1 MRFHFLLVFVTII
14 VSCIQEPGHLVSG
27 GYNYPDKQYP
37 IDTND
42 YSHPIRDLLST
53 RDSFNYA
60 YYEKFFHRSLNE
72 PNLSIKPL
80 GQPIYR
86 LTYRSAF
93 GDVAIV
99 AIFNNRIV
107 AKQLVEGDPYPV
119 YDSTKISPL
128 ERHFYEILYWNF
140 PLENRIQAGR
150 KYLDSLSKVY
160 PQLLDPNYYK
170 ALLDKCLVPNKYP
183 AVYTTKEFSISQSK
197 YRSLLKCINSIGYWS
212 MPFEIA
218 CRDISTDGY
227 GVTLEANTPTKYN
240 IVYRINCTKEE
251 IPFLKLCQEIV
262 NLANFKDHVYITSSN

>member
-1 MRFHFLLVFVTII
+1 MRFLFLSACATII
-14 VSCIQEPGHLVSG
+14 VSCVQEPKHLISG
-27 GYNYPDKQYP
+27 GYNYPDKQYT

-53 RDSFNYA
+53 SDSFSFA

-99 AIFNNRIV
+99 TIFNNRIV

-119 YDSTKISPL
+119 YDSTKISPI

-140 PLENRIQAGR
+140 PLESRIKAGR
-150 KYLDSLSKVY
+150 KSLDSLSKVY
-160 PQLLDPNYYK
+160 PQLLDPNYYRD
-170 ALLDKCLVPNKYP
+170 LLDKCLVPNKYP
-183 AVYTTKEFSISQSK
+183 VVYTTKEFSIPQSK
-197 YRSLLKCINSIGYWS
+197 YRSLLKRINSIGYWS
-212 MPFEIA
+212 MPYEIA
-218 CRDISTDGY
+218 CLDMSTDGY
-227 GVTLEANTPTKYN
+227 SVTLEANTSSKYN
-240 IVYRINCTKEE
+240 IVYRIDCTKEE
-251 IPFLKLCQEIV
+251 IPFLELCQEIV
-262 NLANFKDHVYITSSN
+262 NLANFENHVYITSSK